1 MRVAVFWNLYSGTLD
16 EWRMGHYNKREVK
29 KVPVFQTRFKK
40 AAKKY
45 LEKLNRETQISILTA
60 IQGLCQFPPKG
71 DLKKMAGVEGKYR
84 LRVGMYRVIFSYG
97 KDGNI
102 IIILIEEIGPRGDI
116 YK

>member
-1 MRVAVFWNLYSGTLD
+1 MP
-16 EWRMGHYNKREVK
+16 E
-29 KVPVFQTRFKK
+29 FQTKFKK

-45 LEKLNRETQISILTA
+45 LEKLDRETQISILTA

-71 DLKKMAGVEGKYR
+71 DLKKMGGAQGKYR

-97 KDGNI
+97 KDGEI
-102 IIILIEEIGPRGDI
+102 VIILIEEIGPRGDV